1 MLAVA
6 LAAGCGDG
14 ATTTSGPGTTL
25 PPSTTAPDTTAPAT
39 VTTTTT
45 GAPTTTTTVPPPTTT
60 RPPATTTTE
69 DGVTRIAVEFA
80 GGEVVGG
87 FRQLEVDSGAP
98 VELTVTADVAD
109 EVHVHG
115 YDLFADLAPGVPA
128 VIEFAA
134 DIPGIFE
141 VELEGAGAQLA
152 ELVVS

>member
-6 LAAGCGDG
+6 LAAGCGDA
-14 ATTTSGPGTTL
+14 ATTTSAPGTTT
-25 PPSTTAPDTTAPAT
+25 PPPTTTAAVTSVPAT
-39 VTTTTT
+39 AVTSTSSTTTT
-45 GAPTTTTTVPPPTTT
+45 AVPPPATT

-69 DGVTRIAVEFA
+69 DGVFRIAVDFA

-87 FRQLEVDSGAP
+87 FRQHDVAGGAL
-98 VELTVTADVAD
+98 VELTVTADVTD

-115 YDLFADLAPGVPA
+115 YDVFGEVAPGAPA
-128 VIEFAA
+128 VIEFVA

-141 VELEGAGAQLA
+141 VELEGAGAQLV